1 MYVCRFGLE
10 PLMAELNVK
19 QEPVVA
25 TIYEEE
31 LPVITRRR
39 GCTLRVQITTVVEP
53 DFEVRLFLCDFI
65 DFLMFLLYISTFRYF
80 SSFFVVNRVVVYLN
94 FPLCWVSYQSI

>member
-1 MYVCRFGLE
+1 
-10 PLMAELNVK
+10 MAELNVK

-53 DFEVRLFLCDFI
+53 DFEVRLFLCEFI
-65 DFLMFLLYISTFRYF
+65 DFVFYIFTYRL
-80 SSFFVVNRVVVYLN
+80 FFFFAVNPVVVYFN
-94 FPLCWVSYQSI
+94 FPSLY